1 MELTAKVRGGKYIL
15 FDEEGKRVAEVQNVR
30 LKGSQMKVQ
39 DEKGETLYTVVKDGD
54 TIEVSGLSGGKL
66 ETGRMMYEQDE
77 AGNIVQP
84 NLFRPPMAEKLC
96 LSSPWGEI
104 QVVQNSKREFGIFL
118 DQKKAGKMT
127 HMLGLHK
134 KITEASEGL
143 PMEVYGLIF
152 GLGMYMLRED
162 DVEIV

>member
-66 ETGRMMYEQDE
+66 ETGRM
-77 AGNIVQP
+77 
-84 NLFRPPMAEKLC
+84 
-96 LSSPWGEI
+96 LS
-104 QVVQNSKREFGIFL
+104 
-118 DQKKAGKMT
+118 
-127 HMLGLHK
+127 
-134 KITEASEGL
+134 
-143 PMEVYGLIF
+143 LIHIYS
-152 GLGMYMLRED
+152 L
-162 DVEIV
+162 

>member
-84 NLFRPPMAEKLC
+84 NLFHPPMAE
-96 LSSPWGEI
+96 
-104 QVVQNSKREFGIFL
+104 
-118 DQKKAGKMT
+118 
-127 HMLGLHK
+127 
-134 KITEASEGL
+134 
-143 PMEVYGLIF
+143 
-152 GLGMYMLRED
+152 
-162 DVEIV
+162 